1 MHIVAAIPTRPIKK
15 GPSIIVTA
23 YTERVINTIILEYSD
38 GNLQI
43 RTDIDFAV
51 VRFFKV
57 DVFYLKLA
65 AVFEKLAMKSNLSLD
80 CFIPCRDQ
88 TRNDDRGEQ

>member
-1 MHIVAAIPTRPIKK
+1 LHIVAAIRTRPIKK

-23 YTERVINTIILEYSD
+23 YIERVINTIVLKYSD

-43 RTDIDFAV
+43 RPDIDFAF

-57 DVFYLKLA
+57 DGFDLKLA

-80 CFIPCRDQ
+80 CFIPCWGQ
-88 TRNDDRGEQ
+88 ARNDDR